1 MPPLRIDW
9 KACSTVRLSPIA
21 SNEKS
26 TPPPPVRS
34 RICSTGSPA
43 VASTLCVA
51 PRSRAVR
58 SLCSSTSTAMI
69 IRAPAMR
76 APWITDRPTPPA
88 PYTATV
94 EPGFTRAVLRAAP
107 TPVVTPQPISA
118 AMSNGTSLSIGTTPL
133 SCSSICSA

>member
-1 MPPLRIDW
+1 MIHSAGISSFSPSGTIPIDVVMPPLRIDW
-9 KACSTVRLSPIA
+9 KACSTVRFSPIA

-43 VASTLCVA
+43 EASTLCVA

-76 APWITDRPTPPA
+76 AP
-88 PYTATV
+88 
-94 EPGFTRAVLRAAP
+94 
-107 TPVVTPQPISA
+107 
-118 AMSNGTSLSIGTTPL
+118 
-133 SCSSICSA
+133 